1 MIKTSKSKIDWILIF
16 SLICIAVISI
26 ISLMAA
32 QDLVS
37 AKLADTNFAQK
48 QLIWYILGVIVI
60 IFTMLIDFDRYKY
73 IVWYIYGFGMLLL
86 LGLEVLGRF
95 SAFDKIVLNLN
106 GATGWY
112 SIPGIGTFQPAE
124 LMKLLLILL
133 LSQIVVKHN
142 ENRPFPTK
150 QDDWLLIGKIVGVTL
165 PPLFLIMIQ
174 PDLGSS
180 MVIIAIVSAITLV
193 SGVRFRYILSIAITV
208 IGIGALLVWIHV
220 QFPEF
225 FSEYILPDYALD
237 RFYGW
242 LSPYE
247 YPEAGYQLQKGLL
260 SIGSGMLI
268 GKGFS
273 ENAVYV
279 PEPQTDFI
287 FAVFSEN
294 FGFIGASVLVALFF
308 ILVYRMIITGIE
320 SNDPYGSYICA
331 GVVGLMAF
339 QIFQNIGM
347 TIGLLPITGI
357 PLPFVS
363 YGGTSLIVYMICVGL
378 VLNVRSRT
386 KEFMFS
392 EK

>member
-1 MIKTSKSKIDWILIF
+1 MTKTSKSKFDWILIF
-16 SLICIAVISI
+16 SLIGIAGISI
-26 ISLMAA
+26 ISLMSA

-37 AKLADTNFAQK
+37 AKVAHIHFAQK
-48 QLIWYILGVIVI
+48 QTIWYVLGFIVIVL
-60 IFTMLIDFDRYKY
+60 TMLIDFDRYKY
-73 IVWYIYGFGMLLL
+73 IVWYMYGFGMLLL
-86 LGLEVLGRF
+86 LGLEILGRF
-95 SAFDKIVLNLN
+95 SAFDKIVLTLN

-112 SIPGIGTFQPAE
+112 NIPGIGTFQPAE
-124 LMKLLLILL
+124 LMKLVLILL

-142 ENRPFPTK
+142 EERPFPTK
-150 QDDWLLIGKIVGVTL
+150 NEDWLLIGKIVGVTL
-165 PPLFLIMIQ
+165 PPLLLIMAQ

-193 SGVRFRYILSIAITV
+193 SGVRFRYILAIATTV
-208 IGIGALLVWIHV
+208 LALGALLVWIHF
-220 QFPEF
+220 QFPAF
-225 FSEYILPDYALD
+225 FSKYILDDYALD

-242 LSPYE
+242 LAPYE

-260 SIGSGMLI
+260 SIGSGMLV

-273 ENAVYV
+273 ENYVYV

-294 FGFIGASVLVALFF
+294 FGFIGSSILVVLFF
-308 ILVYRMIITGIE
+308 ILIYRMIATGIE

-331 GVVGLMAF
+331 GVVGLFTF

-363 YGGTSLIVYMICVGL
+363 YGGTSLIIYMICVGL